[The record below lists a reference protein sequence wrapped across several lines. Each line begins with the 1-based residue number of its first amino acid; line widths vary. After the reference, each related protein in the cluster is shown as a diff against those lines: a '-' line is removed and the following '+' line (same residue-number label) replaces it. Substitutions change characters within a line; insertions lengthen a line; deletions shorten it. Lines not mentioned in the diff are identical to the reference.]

1 MWEDKNFFHW
11 SDKSS
16 PFHGELVGFS
26 HCDGTYYQAR
36 KESDVTVLE
45 YITEGTG
52 TVKVNGTV
60 YTAKKGDV
68 YLLPLYTNHIYY
80 SSGSDPW
87 KKYFINIRGKLPSEL
102 INQYNLQLQYIFHN
116 SNTEDLFLELYNCAK
131 SDIDEGLR
139 QELFTSLVHR
149 IFIRLRYCA
158 NQHFTA
164 DDAALIKNI
173 IDNSPNK
180 IYSISELAGKINRS
194 KDFVIKTF
202 QRRYGI
208 TPHAYTVTFKIET
221 AKMLL
226 IETDLRIEE
235 IAFSLGYQNSEHFS
249 TQFKKHCNMSP
260 SNYRSQ
266 YKK

>member
-1 MWEDKNFFHW
+1 MYMWEDKNYFRW
-11 SDKSS
+11 ADKTS
-16 PFHGELVGFS
+16 PFHGELVGYS

-52 TVKVNGTV
+52 TVKVNGTD
-60 YTAKKGDV
+60 YKAKKGDV

-80 SSGSDPW
+80 SSDSDPW

-116 SNTEDLFLELYNCAK
+116 TNTEELFLELYNCAK
-131 SDIDEGLR
+131 MDIDEELR

-149 IFIRLRYCA
+149 IFIRLKHCGNA
-158 NQHFTA
+158 NFSS
-164 DDAALIKNI
+164 DDASLIKSM

-180 IYSISELAGKINRS
+180 IYSIEELAKQLNRS

-208 TPHAYTVTFKIET
+208 TPHAYTTIRKIDT

-226 IETDLRIEE
+226 KETNLRIEE
-235 IAFSLGYQNSEHFS
+235 IAFSLGYQSTEHFS

-260 SNYRSQ
+260 THYRN
-266 YKK
+266 KK